1 MKKLFATY
9 KEYLS
14 AVITMIRDYSP
25 ANIQR
30 VKMAVN
36 VCESLI
42 DDRDKMYRM
51 NDTLMLCFWDIK
63 EAIEM
68 GFPQYL
74 KQELKLS
81 KEIVEYHKYNCE
93 GEPDCKVCQ
102 VQIKIKD
109 QLGINNEREKS
120 KLYAVQ

>member
-14 AVITMIRDYSP
+14 AVKIMIRDYSP
-25 ANIQR
+25 ANIHR
-30 VKMAVN
+30 VKMAIN

-51 NDTLMLCFWDIK
+51 NDTLMLCFWDIE

-74 KQELKLS
+74 KQELKHS

-102 VQIKIKD
+102 AQKRIEE
-109 QLGINNEREKS
+109 QLRNNNERKES
-120 KLYAVQ
+120 KLYAV

>member
-25 ANIQR
+25 ANIHR
-30 VKMAVN
+30 VKMAIS

-74 KQELKLS
+74 KKELKDS
-81 KEIVEYHKYNCE
+81 KEIIEYHKYNCE

-102 VQIKIKD
+102 DRIRIKK
-109 QLGINNEREKS
+109 QLRNNNEGKKP
-120 KLYAVQ
+120 KLYAV

>member
-14 AVITMIRDYSP
+14 AVIIMIRDYSP

-102 VQIKIKD
+102 TQIRIEE
-109 QLGINNEREKS
+109 QLRNNNERKES
-120 KLYAVQ
+120 KLYAV

>member
-1 MKKLFATY
+1 
-9 KEYLS
+9 
-14 AVITMIRDYSP
+14 MIRDYSP

-42 DDRDKMYRM
+42 DDTDKMYRM
-51 NDTLMLCFWDIK
+51 NDTLMLCFWDIR

-93 GEPDCKVCQ
+93 GEPDCVVCQ
-102 VQIKIKD
+102 DRIRIKE
-109 QLGINNEREKS
+109 QLRINNEREKPT
-120 KLYAVQ
+120 LYAV

>member
-14 AVITMIRDYSP
+14 AVIIMIRDYSP
-25 ANIQR
+25 KNIHR
-30 VKMAVN
+30 VKMAIN

-51 NDTLMLCFWDIK
+51 NDTLRLCFWDIR

-68 GFPQYL
+68 GFSQYL

-109 QLGINNEREKS
+109 QLGINNEGKKS
-120 KLYAVQ
+120 KLHAVQ

>member
-51 NDTLMLCFWDIK
+51 NDTLMLCFWDIR

-68 GFPQYL
+68 GFSQYL
-74 KQELKLS
+74 KQELKRS
-81 KEIVEYHKYNCE
+81 KEIIEYHKYNCE
-93 GEPDCKVCQ
+93 GEPDCVLCQ
-102 VQIKIKD
+102 DRIRIKE
-109 QLGINNEREKS
+109 QLRINNEREKPT
-120 KLYAVQ
+120 LYAV

>member
-1 MKKLFATY
+1 
-9 KEYLS
+9 
-14 AVITMIRDYSP
+14 MIRDYSP
-25 ANIQR
+25 ANIHR
-30 VKMAVN
+30 VKMAIN

-51 NDTLMLCFWDIK
+51 NDTLMLCFWDIR
-63 EAIEM
+63 EAIET

-102 VQIKIKD
+102 VQIKIKE
-109 QLGINNEREKS
+109 QLRNNNERKRPE
-120 KLYAVQ
+120 LYPV

>member
-1 MKKLFATY
+1 
-9 KEYLS
+9 
-14 AVITMIRDYSP
+14 MIRDYSP

-30 VKMAVN
+30 VKMAIN

-74 KQELKLS
+74 KQELKDA
-81 KEIVEYHKYNCE
+81 KEIIEYHKYNCE
-93 GEPDCKVCQ
+93 GESECKVCQ
-102 VQIKIKD
+102 IQIRIEE
-109 QLGINNEREKS
+109 QLRNNNERKEP

>member
-1 MKKLFATY
+1 
-9 KEYLS
+9 
-14 AVITMIRDYSP
+14 MIRDYSP
-25 ANIQR
+25 ANIHR
-30 VKMAVN
+30 VKMAMN

-74 KQELKLS
+74 KQELKNS

-93 GEPDCKVCQ
+93 GEQDCKVCQ
-102 VQIKIKD
+102 AKIKIEE
-109 QLGINNEREKS
+109 QLRNNNERKES
-120 KLYAVQ
+120 KLYAV